1 MNLTTHSLILA
12 LGLALAAPAHA
23 ADPKTATEQKPAA
36 ATAAVRPAAEELAR
50 VLMPKSTWDA
60 GMKAL
65 ASNVEARLQAHPGQ
79 KLQVP
84 ADFPAKVR
92 SELDA
97 ALPYDALLGMH
108 ARQLGA
114 AYSDAELKDLLAF
127 YRTPTGKKSL
137 EVMPA
142 VTEKVAVE
150 TQQRVESKMPQIMER
165 LSSMVKPPAGS
176 KGMPPGH
183 PSASPTSAPAKATEA
198 KQGK

>member
-1 MNLTTHSLILA
+1 MNLTPASVLVALA
-12 LGLALAAPAHA
+12 LTLAAPARA
-23 ADPKTATEQKPAA
+23 ADPKTAPEQKPAA
-36 ATAAVRPAAEELAR
+36 ATSAVNPTAEELAR
-50 VLMPKSTWDA
+50 LLMPKSTWDA

-65 ASNVEARLQAHPGQ
+65 ASSVEARLQSHPGHN
-79 KLQVP
+79 LQVP

-92 SELDA
+92 SELDG

-108 ARQLGA
+108 AKQLGA

-142 VTEKVAVE
+142 VTEKIAAE

-165 LSSMVKPPAGS
+165 LSSMVKAPAGS
-176 KGMPPGH
+176 QGMPPGH
-183 PSASPTSAPAKATEA
+183 PSVGATPTPAKATDA